1 MRPPKLALL
10 IDIVERP
17 PKLSIVLVPE
27 RPERLYWLVVP
38 AVVVT
43 VRVGLETNARSV
55 LELRASML

>member
-1 MRPPKLALL
+1 M
-10 IDIVERP
+10 VERP
-17 PKLSIVLVPE
+17 PKFSMVLVPE